1 MEIVIGVILL
11 IAAVFLIIAVLMQNG
26 QQHKVGAI
34 QGGAETFFGKSKG
47 SAIDKLLNRL
57 TSIVAIAFCVIV
69 IIMYVFQDDVDYSSV
84 LDTVQPGTQ
93 VEVVDDTAEAVDT
106 TAAAE

>member
-11 IAAVFLIIAVLMQNG
+11 IAAVFLIIAVLLQNG

-47 SAIDKLLNRL
+47 SAIDKLLGRL
-57 TSIVAIAFCVIV
+57 TSIVAIVFCIIVIV
-69 IIMYVFQDDVDYSSV
+69 MYVFQDDVDYSSV
-84 LDTVQPGTQ
+84 LDAVQPGTQ
-93 VEVVDDTAEAVDT
+93 VETVDDTAEAVDT

>member
-57 TSIVAIAFCVIV
+57 TSIVAIVFCVIV

>member
-47 SAIDKLLNRL
+47 SAIDKLLGRL
-57 TSIVAIAFCVIV
+57 TSIVAIVFCIIVIV
-69 IIMYVFQDDVDYSSV
+69 MYVFQDDVDYSSV
-84 LDTVQPGTQ
+84 LDAVQPGTQ
-93 VEVVDDTAEAVDT
+93 VETVDDTDDAVDT